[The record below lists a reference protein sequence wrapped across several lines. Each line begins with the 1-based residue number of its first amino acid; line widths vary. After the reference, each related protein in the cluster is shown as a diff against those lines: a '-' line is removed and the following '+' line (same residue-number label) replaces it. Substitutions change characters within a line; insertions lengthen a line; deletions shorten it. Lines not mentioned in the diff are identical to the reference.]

1 MNYKLIFSN
10 LGFTVHG
17 DNMLSRGKK
26 AVMHTLHVS
35 VHSKNDQ
42 KPVSARKYFK
52 KRRCGALTK
61 SFDQKT

>member
-1 MNYKLIFSN
+1 
-10 LGFTVHG
+10 
-17 DNMLSRGKK
+17 MLSREKK

>member
-1 MNYKLIFSN
+1 
-10 LGFTVHG
+10 
-17 DNMLSRGKK
+17 MLSREKK

-35 VHSKNDQ
+35 VHSKNDH

-61 SFDQKT
+61 RFDQKTWRAANSNEQ